1 MNEVKKVHLG
11 RQVFVISV
19 GAHTKLKV
27 YLRDIEAESASKSV
41 AEEVELRMAE
51 LLAERGIRD
60 ETVVLEKD
68 IEYLQTQLGSPSDF
82 KEDSSEHEAVE
93 PQLSGT
99 KRLYRD
105 PSRGYLAGI
114 AVGLADY
121 FGIDVV
127 IVRVVLLALLFASG
141 FGLFLYVILWLLV
154 PVAKTQSDRLQMQGK
169 PVTIESLTHMVK
181 NPEVADKTRKVAR
194 LTRDFVAK
202 VVKLGV
208 LFTGVALLI
217 GSLLGLVASVA
228 MTSMIISHGIYIE
241 QVKVFP
247 LTGSEIALAIA
258 SAVTVGLVL
267 LLLAGIGGMMTVRR
281 KLVPAW
287 VMALLVGLIVIS
299 TAVSSGIAASN
310 VTIFQSRYDSLRFS
324 SPRSVPDF
332 KALSVRNAD
341 ISVSYETS
349 PTHSVEIQTIG
360 FKDFQLIKTDV
371 VNGELVIDAQA
382 LDTRTDCVT
391 LCNKL
396 PINVIVRSPAL
407 ERAQVDGRVNFEL
420 KSLAAEK
427 SFELVASN
435 TQSNVQIGGIH
446 AEHYWFNI
454 ADPSVM
460 RVVMSNVSTAGPD
473 SRLDMTSSTVRAL
486 LSSATSIDAGEGCE
500 VGNPRVFLD
509 TYPPS
514 LTVNGVVFASDG
526 MMQDHVEARNGQQSK
541 TPWNCINI
549 GIFSPND

>member
-19 GAHTKLKV
+19 GAHTKLKA
-27 YLRDIEAESASKSV
+27 YLRDIEVESASKSV

-51 LLAERGIRD
+51 LLTERGIRD

-68 IEYLQTQLGSPSDF
+68 IDYLQTQLGSPSDF
-82 KEDSSEHEAVE
+82 KEDSDEHEAAA
-93 PQLSGT
+93 PQSSGA

-127 IVRVVLLALLFASG
+127 IVRVVLLALLFVSG

-194 LTRDFVAK
+194 VTRDFVGK
-202 VVKLGV
+202 LMKLGA
-208 LFTGVALLI
+208 LFTGVVLLV

-247 LTGSEIALAIA
+247 LTGSEISLAVA
-258 SAVTVGLVL
+258 SAVTIGLVL

-281 KLVPAW
+281 KLVPGW

-299 TAVSSGIAASN
+299 TAATSGIAASN
-310 VTIFQSRYDSLRFS
+310 VTTFQSRYDSLRFS
-324 SPRSVPDF
+324 SSRSVPDF

-349 PTHSVEIQTIG
+349 PTYSIEIQTIG

-391 LCNKL
+391 LCNKQ
-396 PINVIVRSPAL
+396 PIKVIVRSPSL

-427 SFELVASN
+427 SFELVANN

-446 AEHYWFNI
+446 AERFSFNI
-454 ADPSVM
+454 TDPSVM
-460 RVVMSNVSTAGPD
+460 RVAMSDVSTIGTD
-473 SRLDMTSSTVRAL
+473 SRLDMTSSTVRAF
-486 LSSATSIDAGEGCE
+486 LSSATSIDAGDGCE
-500 VGNPRVFLD
+500 LGSPRVFLD
-509 TYPPS
+509 SFPPS
-514 LTVNGVVFASDG
+514 LTVNGVVFASNDI
-526 MMQDHVEARNGQQSK
+526 MQNHMGARDDRQTK
-541 TPWNCINI
+541 TPQNCVNI
-549 GIFSPND
+549 GMLNRND